1 MQVQIKDIDGNQVAS
16 AVGSISTV
24 NVESLVEDDFID
36 VIINGQ
42 LELHIKR
49 NDTGYSILLFN
60 KLILYS
66 LNNGIDIALS
76 IKKSSNFFAISINCS
91 SVKLLKS

>member
-1 MQVQIKDIDGNQVAS
+1 MQVQIKDIDGNQIAS

-36 VIINGQ
+36 VVINGQ

-49 NDTGYSILLFN
+49 NDTGYSIDAYKHVAPEDEERDYDADF
-60 KLILYS
+60 
-66 LNNGIDIALS
+66 IDALC
-76 IKKSSNFFAISINCS
+76 IDDDQLEPEYI
-91 SVKLLKS
+91 